1 MSTLPFLVRNI
12 RFGSTLGSSYQFED
26 YIKKQ
31 FIDSYSGLT
40 LEKMAEN
47 IAQKHKISRHE
58 ADRYSFMSHS
68 KWKAGTL

>member
-40 LEKMAEN
+40 LGKIAEN
-47 IAQKHKISRHE
+47 IAQKYRISRHE
-58 ADRYSFMSHS
+58 ADHYSFMSHS